1 MKQTTLIYKLV
12 MAATGLFLC
21 FFLVIHLLGNLQ
33 LLLPQAEAREQFNW
47 YSHLLSGNIIIK
59 IISYVLYLSLIG
71 HAIYALIITIKNNKA
86 KGHKYVFD
94 KRGDVSTW
102 NSRNMGIL
110 GTIILVFLIIHF
122 KDYWYEYKFGGLPLD
137 SKGNK
142 DLYQIVISSFQ
153 QGWYVIVYEIS
164 FLALGFHLLH
174 GFFSATRTVGL
185 YHPKYAKALRVF
197 GWIYSVV
204 LTLGFMFIP
213 LYIYFNLNS

>member
-1 MKQTTLIYKLV
+1 MKQTTLIYKMI

-33 LLLPQAEAREQFNW
+33 LLLPEAEAREQFNW

-71 HAIYALIITIKNNKA
+71 HAVYALLITIKNKKA
-86 KGHKYVFD
+86 NGHKYVYD
-94 KRGDVSTW
+94 KRGAVSSW

-110 GTIILVFLIIHF
+110 GTIILVFLVIHF
-122 KDYWYEYKFGGLPLD
+122 KDYWYVYKFGGLPLD
-137 SKGNK
+137 GKGNK
-142 DLYQIVISSFQ
+142 DLYSIVISSFQ
-153 QGWYVIVYEIS
+153 QGWYVIIYEIS

-174 GFFSATRTVGL
+174 GFFSATRTIGL
-185 YHPKYAKALRVF
+185 YHPKYAKAVRVF
-197 GWIYSVV
+197 GWIYS
-204 LTLGFMFIP
+204 LLITLGFMLIP